1 MRCKGGGRGEGARK
15 PGRMEKGE
23 GRGKEKVR
31 RIKGGKEEQK
41 EGRTVMMK
49 GGGGGGSHFSVVM
62 RWSPYSHCS
71 LLGRIQGNLT

>member
-31 RIKGGKEEQK
+31 RIKGGKEEQ
-41 EGRTVMMK
+41 
-49 GGGGGGSHFSVVM
+49 GGGAVT
-62 RWSPYSHCS
+62 S
-71 LLGRIQGNLT
+71 LLL